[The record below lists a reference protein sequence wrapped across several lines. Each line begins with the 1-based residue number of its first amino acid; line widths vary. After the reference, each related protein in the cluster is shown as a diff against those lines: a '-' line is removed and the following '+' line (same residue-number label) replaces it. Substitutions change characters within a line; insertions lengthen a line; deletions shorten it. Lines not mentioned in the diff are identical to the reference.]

1 METIVSL
8 NMIVPVA
15 IRSTWW
21 RSRLRHWA
29 TGSILMESWGFFYL
43 LSPSGRTVA
52 LGSAQHLRAM
62 SIRYSPWEAQAV
74 GAQD

>member
-21 RSRLRHWA
+21 RSLLRHWA
-29 TGSILMESWGFFYL
+29 AGSIQMESWEFFYL
-43 LSPSGRTVA
+43 LSLSGRTLA
-52 LGSAQHLRAM
+52 LGSAQRLTAM
-62 SIRYSPWEAQAV
+62 STRWSPWEAQAV
-74 GAQD
+74 GA